1 MTPPVSGG
9 YRAPED
15 ADAYNDFA
23 GIHPVRNLHHP
34 GNPPLSRPMIEVS
47 SLAKTYGEFT
57 AVRDLSFTVQP
68 GEVTGLVGPNGAGKT
83 TTLRCC
89 SGVIPPTRGTVR
101 IRGIDLATDPVG
113 AKRQLAF
120 FPDEPRL
127 FEYLTV
133 RQHLGFIARLYGVA
147 DYEARAQP
155 LLDEL
160 EMSDKQDLLPGELS
174 RGMKQKL
181 VIACGLLHTPG
192 VIFFDEPLTGLD
204 PAGIRRMKDTMR
216 RLAREGAAIILSS
229 HLLSLL
235 EEVCTHV
242 LILKQ
247 GEKIAD
253 GSLVE
258 VRRRFSEHPDASLE
272 DAFFKATGDDNAPP
286 VITPP

>member
-1 MTPPVSGG
+1 
-9 YRAPED
+9 
-15 ADAYNDFA
+15 
-23 GIHPVRNLHHP
+23 
-34 GNPPLSRPMIEVS
+34 MIEVS
-47 SLAKTYGEFT
+47 GLTKCYGSFT
-57 AVRDLSFTVQP
+57 AVRDLSFAIQA

-89 SGVIPPTRGTVR
+89 TGVIPPTRGTVR
-101 IRGIDLATDPVG
+101 IAGIDLATDPVE

-133 RQHLGFIARLYGVA
+133 WQHLVFVARLYGVTNFA
-147 DYEARAQP
+147 ARAQT
-155 LLDEL
+155 LLAEL
-160 EMSDKQDLLPGELS
+160 EMADKKDLLPGELS

-181 VIACGLLHTPG
+181 AIACGLLHAPR

-204 PAGIRRMKDTMR
+204 PAGIRHMKDTMR

-253 GSLVE
+253 GSLAD
-258 VRRRFSEHPDASLE
+258 VRRRFAQQPDASLE
-272 DAFFKATGDDNAPP
+272 DVFFTATGDDRIPP
-286 VITPP
+286 VLDPA